1 MVSNLSLGQGVPPC
15 LGCLSMVLVRTASPI
30 PQDLL
35 QALHPIQV
43 DTSQLRV
50 FSIVGA
56 DLLLNKYYKNWTFFT
71 SLLPA
76 WTPRMCSFTK
86 VF

>member
-1 MVSNLSLGQGVPPC
+1 MPPC
-15 LGCLSMVLVRTASPI
+15 LGCLRMVLVRTASPI

-50 FSIVGA
+50 FSTVGVG
-56 DLLLNKYYKNWTFFT
+56 LLFNKDYKDWTFF
-71 SLLPA
+71 
-76 WTPRMCSFTK
+76 
-86 VF
+86 

>member
-1 MVSNLSLGQGVPPC
+1 LVSNLSLGQGVPPC

-56 DLLLNKYYKNWTFFT
+56 DLLLNKYYKNWTFFYFIA
-71 SLLPA
+71 PCMD
-76 WTPRMCSFTK
+76 PEN
-86 VF
+86 VFFH